1 VGNSTYRYVWFDT
14 TTPTDSVWVD
24 IQFQAIDNVSVEELV
39 ASASINAFPNPSKGE
54 DVQFQLDV
62 RNVDQALD
70 LVVFNALGERVRTIT
85 VRQGQPLVR
94 LSTANMSE
102 GMYFASVQRAGTT
115 LATRRFVVTGR

>member
-1 VGNSTYRYVWFDT
+1 M
-14 TTPTDSVWVD
+14 PEVD
-24 IQFQAIDNVSVEELV
+24 EQK
-39 ASASINAFPNPSKGE
+39 NP
-54 DVQFQLDV
+54 FL
-62 RNVDQALD
+62 A
-70 LVVFNALGERVRTIT
+70 ALGERVRTIT